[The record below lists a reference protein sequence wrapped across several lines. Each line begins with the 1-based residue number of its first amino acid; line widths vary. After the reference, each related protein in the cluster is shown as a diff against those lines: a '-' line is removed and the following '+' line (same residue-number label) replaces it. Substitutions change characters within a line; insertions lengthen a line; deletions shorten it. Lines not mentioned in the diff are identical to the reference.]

1 MFSPTFQRF
10 RGGFCQRYLTNPS
23 KLSFR

>member
-1 MFSPTFQRF
+1 MFSRTFQRF